1 MHKDEFIAYLS
12 FEKRSS
18 KNTVKSYEDDLTQFF
33 LFLKEQYAIEE
44 IASVDHLII
53 RSWIIH
59 LSENGISNRSINRKI
74 SALKS
79 FYKFLLKEGEIEKS
93 PMNRV
98 ISPKISK
105 RLPEFVEKE
114 NMDELFSND
123 LFPDTYEGFRDKVIL
138 ELFYFTG
145 MRLSELVN
153 IKISD
158 IDFARSSL
166 KVLGKRNKTRIIPL
180 TNRICKL
187 FQDYISERINIVA
200 GNEID
205 ELFLTTKGQKI
216 YQKLVYRIV
225 NSYLRQITTT
235 EKKSPHVLRHTFATH
250 MLNNGAD
257 LNAIKELLGHANL
270 SATQIY
276 THNTIEKLTKVY
288 KQAHPKA

>member
-1 MHKDEFIAYLS
+1 MHKEEFISYLS

-33 LFLKEQYAIEE
+33 LFLKEQYGIDEIE
-44 IASVDHLII
+44 SVDHLII
-53 RSWIIH
+53 RSWIIQ
-59 LSENGISNRSINRKI
+59 LSENGISNRSINRKL

-79 FYKFLLKEGEIEKS
+79 FYKFLLKEGKIEKS

-98 ISPKISK
+98 ISPKVSK

-114 NMDELFSND
+114 NMADLFSLD
-123 LFPDTYEGFRDKVIL
+123 LFPKTFEGVRDNLIL

-158 IDFARSSL
+158 IDYARTSL

-187 FQDYISERINIVA
+187 LQDYTLERNNIVA

-225 NSYLRQITTT
+225 NSYLRQITTMD
-235 EKKSPHVLRHTFATH
+235 KKSPHVLRHTFATH